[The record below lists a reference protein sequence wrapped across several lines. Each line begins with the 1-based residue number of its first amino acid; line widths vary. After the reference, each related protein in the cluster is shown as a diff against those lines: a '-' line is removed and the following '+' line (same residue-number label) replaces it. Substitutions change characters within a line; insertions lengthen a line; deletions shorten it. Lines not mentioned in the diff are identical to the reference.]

1 MTTSPAGFVLWT
13 YRRPFRIADLH
24 GLVLLQ
30 SGIKGLASTL
40 LIDGQ
45 AVAQDFTAASGPDS
59 VRTHLLR
66 AALPDNRPVEVEA
79 GYNSWLNTG
88 IAVRVDGALVYES
101 HPGKPV
107 ALPASVQK
115 MMTQTTADGKPAI
128 DYSRLKDNR
137 YAIAVDIALGIL
149 FFVVAKLFDLPTAAL
164 VGAGAG
170 IALVI
175 AQRFIKVDIL
185 GGLALF
191 GIVMLLISAGF
202 AIAFQ
207 DDEIIKMRSTI
218 VGTIGAVAFLGDGL
232 LLGGRRLG
240 KALSGYMAYADIDPK
255 RLSIAMGS
263 VGLVMALLNLIVARL
278 ASTDVWLFYT
288 TFVDI
293 FLSMA
298 LLLYGINWS
307 RRAPARA

>member
-1 MTTSPAGFVLWT
+1 MTASPAGFVFWT
-13 YRRPFRIADLH
+13 YRRPFRIDTHQGSVVLH
-24 GLVLLQ
+24 AGL
-30 SGIKGLASTL
+30 KGLASTL

-45 AVAQDFTAASGPDS
+45 PVAEDFTPASGAEAA
-59 VRTHLLR
+59 RNHMLR
-66 AALPDNRPVEVEA
+66 HSLPDGRVVNVEA
-79 GYNSWLNTG
+79 GYNSWVNTG
-88 IAVRVDGALVYES
+88 IAVRIDDRLVHES
-101 HPGKPV
+101 HPGRPV
-107 ALPASVQK
+107 ALPESARRMVA
-115 MMTQTTADGKPAI
+115 QTLPDGRPAV

-149 FFVVAKLFDLPTAAL
+149 FFVVAKLSGLTTAAL
-164 VGAGAG
+164 VGAAAG

-175 AQRFIKVDIL
+175 AQRFITVDIL

-218 VGTIGAVAFLGDGL
+218 VGAIGALAFLGDGL

-240 KALSGYMAYADIDPK
+240 KALCGYMAYADIVPQ

-263 VGLVMALLNLIVARL
+263 VGLIMAVLNLAVARL
-278 ASTDVWLFYT
+278 TSTDVWLFYT

-307 RRAPARA
+307 RSAAQRP